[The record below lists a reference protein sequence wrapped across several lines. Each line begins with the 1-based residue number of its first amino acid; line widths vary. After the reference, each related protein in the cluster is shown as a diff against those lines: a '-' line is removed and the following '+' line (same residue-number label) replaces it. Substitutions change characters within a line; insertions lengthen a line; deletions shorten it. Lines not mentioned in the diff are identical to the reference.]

1 MQYFLHDWCHKVA
14 LNYMMNFCFLL
25 LMLFGFYWIRLLFYI
40 YCECYFRKLSKFE
53 KSKKNMMPANNWHC
67 DAHFANNLY
76 SLGIL
81 VSNWAKIEW
90 EFVLNVEKKKKDDI
104 VMAMRIV
111 ELVIVWENLKLLS
124 LIMRFWCFI
133 LFAWYLNNTKYIE
146 NPCHVNHKILGLH
159 LENEFSMEFQIHT
172 MFQLC
177 GRKAIV

>member
-90 EFVLNVEKKKKDDI
+90 EFVLNVEKKKRWHCYGYADCWISHCLREFEAIK
-104 VMAMRIV
+104 
-111 ELVIVWENLKLLS
+111 
-124 LIMRFWCFI
+124 
-133 LFAWYLNNTKYIE
+133 LNNA
-146 NPCHVNHKILGLH
+146 ILVFHFIRLIS
-159 LENEFSMEFQIHT
+159 E
-172 MFQLC
+172 
-177 GRKAIV
+177 